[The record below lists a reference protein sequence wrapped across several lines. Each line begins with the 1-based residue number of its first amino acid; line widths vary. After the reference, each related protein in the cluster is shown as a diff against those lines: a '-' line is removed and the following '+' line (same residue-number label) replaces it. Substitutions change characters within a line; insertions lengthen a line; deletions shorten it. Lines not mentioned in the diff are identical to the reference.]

1 MTQLAE
7 TYITL
12 ETEQSKLEV
21 EMRGLRNLCSERLNE
36 VDYDSK
42 DLEAKLEALSKQH
55 FDYL

>member
-1 MTQLAE
+1 M
-7 TYITL
+7 

-21 EMRGLRNLCSERLNE
+21 EMRGLWNLCSERLNE